1 MQVVCRILGGEVLP
15 IFRFRRRFQEITVFH
30 KNHVGIEQF
39 GKFLAILGIEGIGG
53 SIAFG
58 YNHRGTVEADV
69 GDNHTL
75 AETAFFG
82 MTVDQRLGEIGYI
95 LLGEPG
101 GLQRTGFRNGG
112 NPTQFLLQI
121 GLCRGSSRNEQQG
134 KQQERCIV
142 VT

>member
-1 MQVVCRILGGEVLP
+1 M
-15 IFRFRRRFQEITVFH
+15 
-30 KNHVGIEQF
+30 
-39 GKFLAILGIEGIGG
+39 
-53 SIAFG
+53 
-58 YNHRGTVEADV
+58 

-75 AETAFFG
+75 AETALFG
-82 MTVDQRLGEIGYI
+82 TTVVQRLGEIGYI

-121 GLCRGSSRNEQQG
+121 GLCRGGSRNEQQG